1 VPSSWKLGKSARFLS
16 LLVFFSLDK
25 AQKQCCTEFATH
37 DGHKWTGLFCPCNL
51 KKKLRSKRGEALFFF
66 ETERGSTFITL
77 LDGNVPSSSDFLYV
91 SKKWFATRSKKLCMF
106 SIVVVFGHSPS
117 LLIHI
122 PKGRPQYVAQQLR
135 SLLPFAVFRILNP
148 TIDARLLLVCYGATP
163 PSRSSACTGRNPS
176 GRGCA
181 RINSRRRGAS
191 ILLPQ
196 LLFPGC
202 LRARPPCL
210 MPWRRPQA

>member
-1 VPSSWKLGKSARFLS
+1 M
-16 LLVFFSLDK
+16 
-25 AQKQCCTEFATH
+25 
-37 DGHKWTGLFCPCNL
+37 
-51 KKKLRSKRGEALFFF
+51 
-66 ETERGSTFITL
+66 
-77 LDGNVPSSSDFLYV
+77 PSSSDFLYV

-181 RINSRRRGAS
+181 QRTHQFKATRRVHPPPSASLPGLPSRTPPMLDALEEASGLDRDLGSSGAEQTTLGERGDGRQEQAGQGPPRRARRPGRQMSRRGNGAM
-191 ILLPQ
+191 LL
-196 LLFPGC
+196 
-202 LRARPPCL
+202 
-210 MPWRRPQA
+210 